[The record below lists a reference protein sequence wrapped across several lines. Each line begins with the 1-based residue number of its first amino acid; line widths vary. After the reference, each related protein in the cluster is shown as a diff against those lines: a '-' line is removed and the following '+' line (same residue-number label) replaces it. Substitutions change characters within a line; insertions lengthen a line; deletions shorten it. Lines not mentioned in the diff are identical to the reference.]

1 MGAGGVWEVCRG
13 YVILIMASY
22 YNKRVGECGCV
33 RVVCGR
39 CADLFELYCIW
50 IMASYIIDI
59 RKTEK

>member
-1 MGAGGVWEVCRG
+1 MDVGFLYNTKYIGADWVGPGVRMGVGGV
-13 YVILIMASY
+13 
-22 YNKRVGECGCV
+22 RVK
-33 RVVCGR
+33 CGR